1 MPVFRIE
8 REGDVALLVLD
19 VPGAPVNTLNRDAR
33 TEFEALLPQLAADAS
48 VKAVVLIS
56 GKAENFIAG
65 ADIEEFTT
73 LRTADE
79 AATLSRTGQEL
90 IQRIEDFPKPV
101 VAAIHG
107 ACLGGGCELA
117 MACTW
122 RIATDHPK
130 TVIGLPETMLGI
142 LPGAGGTVRM
152 PRLIGFR
159 AALDIILAGK
169 SERAAKAFKLGLVD
183 ELVHP
188 AILRQ
193 TAIVT
198 ARRLATR
205 PGAGA
210 RPSARTPRPAGLLAA
225 ILDRTKFGRGIVARA
240 ARKAVLKKTLGNYP
254 AQPRAIDVILTGL
267 NDGPAAGYAAEHRAF
282 GELAVTDVSR
292 KLVGLFFADTALKKD
307 DPAHGAA
314 ATPVRRLG
322 VIGAGFMGASIAGTA
337 VTQAEVEARLKD
349 ADLKAVGRG
358 IKSATGI
365 VDGRLQRK
373 RITRSEAE
381 RLRALI
387 SGSDRYA
394 GFRECDLIIEA
405 VFEDLDVKRQVLKE
419 VEAATGP
426 RTIFATNTST
436 IPISQI
442 GANATRPGQVIGMH
456 FFSPVDK
463 MPLLEIIPTDRS
475 TPETIATAVA
485 FGRRMGKKVVVV
497 KDHPG
502 FWVNRILTP
511 YLNEAGRLLSDGTPV
526 DQLDRV
532 LLKTGFPVGPA
543 ALLDEVGLVVAQK
556 AGKVMHGAFGAR
568 LEPAPLLATLLADQR
583 QGKKN
588 GRGFYAYHDGH
599 KTGVDDTVYDLLGVH
614 PKPRDPKEIEERCLY
629 AMLNEAAM
637 AFAEG
642 VVRSPRDGDMA
653 SIFGIGFPPFR
664 GGPLRM
670 IDDLGAAKVVQT
682 LERLTAQHGPRF
694 TPAASL
700 VRMAKDAGKYYS

>member
-56 GKAENFIAG
+56 GKPENFIAG

-193 TAIVT
+193 TAIAA
-198 ARRLATR
+198 ARRLVTKPATR
-205 PGAGA
+205 D
-210 RPSARTPRPAGLLAA
+210 PRPAGLLAA
-225 ILDRTKFGRGIVARA
+225 ILDRTKFGRGIVART

-254 AQPRAIDVILTGL
+254 AQPRAIEVILAGL

-387 SGSDRYA
+387 SGSDRYV

-442 GANATRPGQVIGMH
+442 GAHAARPGQVIGMH

-463 MPLLEIIPTDRS
+463 MPLLEVIPTDRS

-511 YLNEAGRLLSDGTPV
+511 YLNEAGRLLSEGTPV

-532 LLKTGFPVGPA
+532 LLQTGFPVGPA

-599 KTGVDDTVYDLLGVH
+599 KTGVDDTVYDLLGVR

-682 LERLTAQHGPRF
+682 LERLAAKHGPRF

>member
-19 VPGAPVNTLNRDAR
+19 VPGAPVNTLNKDAR
-33 TEFEALLPQLAADAS
+33 IEFETLLPQLAADAS

-56 GKAENFIAG
+56 GKSENFIAG
-65 ADIEEFTT
+65 ADIEEFTK

-79 AATLSRTGQEL
+79 AAALSRNGQEL

-122 RIATDHPK
+122 RVATDHPK

-152 PRLIGFR
+152 PRLIGLR

-169 SERAAKAFKLGLVD
+169 SERAAKALKLGLVD
-183 ELVHP
+183 EMVHP

-193 TAIVT
+193 SAIAA
-198 ARRLATR
+198 ARRLVERRPFRATMAK
-205 PGAGA
+205 GFLG
-210 RPSARTPRPAGLLAA
+210 A
-225 ILDRTKFGRGIVARA
+225 ILDRTRFGRGIVARM
-240 ARKAVLKKTLGNYP
+240 ARKQVLKKTLGNYP

-267 NDGPAAGYAAEHRAF
+267 NDGPAAGYAAEHIAF

-307 DPAHGAA
+307 DPANGAVA
-314 ATPVRRLG
+314 IPVQRLG
-322 VIGAGFMGASIAGTA
+322 ILGAGFMGASIAGTA
-337 VTQAEVEARLKD
+337 ATQAEVEARMKD

-365 VDGRLQRK
+365 VEGRLARR
-373 RITRSEAE
+373 RITRSEAD

-387 SGSDRYA
+387 SGSDRYV
-394 GFRECDLIIEA
+394 GFHSCELVIEA
-405 VFEDLDVKRQVLKE
+405 VFEDLEVKRQVLKE
-419 VEAATGP
+419 VEEATGP

-463 MPLLEIIPTDRS
+463 MPILEVIPTDRS

-511 YLNEAGRLLSDGTPV
+511 YLNEVGRLLSEGTPI

-532 LLKTGFPVGPA
+532 LLKTGFPVGPV

-556 AGKVMHGAFGAR
+556 AGKVMHTAFGAR
-568 LEPAPLLATLLADQR
+568 LEPAPLLATMLADQR
-583 QGKKN
+583 QGRKN
-588 GRGFYAYHDGH
+588 NRGFYTYHDGH
-599 KTGVDDTVYDLLGVH
+599 KTGVDDSVYDLLGVH

-629 AMLNEAAM
+629 AMLNEAAL
-637 AFAEG
+637 AYAEG

-670 IDDLGAAKVVQT
+670 IDDLGAPNVVQT
-682 LERLTAQHGPRF
+682 LERLAAKYGTRF
-694 TPAASL
+694 APAPSL
-700 VRMAKDAGKYYS
+700 IAMAKTGARYYH

>member
-8 REGDVALLVLD
+8 RDGDVALLVLD
-19 VPGAPVNTLNRDAR
+19 VPGAPVNTLNHDAR
-33 TEFEALLPQLAADAS
+33 AEFSTLLPQLAADGS

-56 GKAENFIAG
+56 GKPENFIAG
-65 ADIEEFTT
+65 ADIEEFTG
-73 LRTADE
+73 LKTADE
-79 AATLSRTGQEL
+79 AAALSRMGQEL

-122 RIATDHPK
+122 RVATDHPK

-152 PRLIGFR
+152 PRLIGLR

-169 SERAAKAFKLGLVD
+169 SERAAKAFKLGLID

-193 TAIVT
+193 TAVAA
-198 ARRLATR
+198 ARRLATSGPPTR
-205 PGAGA
+205 D
-210 RPSARTPRPAGLLAA
+210 PRPAGLLAWA
-225 ILDRTKFGRGIVARA
+225 LDRTKPGRALVARM

-267 NDGPAAGYAAEHRAF
+267 NQGPAAGYRAEHVAF
-282 GELAVTDVSR
+282 GDLAVTDVSR
-292 KLVGLFFADTALKKD
+292 KLVALFFADTALKKD
-307 DPAHGAA
+307 DPANGAQA
-314 ATPVRRLG
+314 ILVRRLG
-322 VIGAGFMGASIAGTA
+322 VLGAGFMGASIAGTA
-337 VTQAEVEARLKD
+337 VTQAEVEARMKD
-349 ADLKAVGRG
+349 ADLKAVGHG
-358 IKSATGI
+358 IKAATGI
-365 VDGRLQRK
+365 VDGRLARR
-373 RITRSEAE
+373 RITRSEAD

-387 SGSDRYA
+387 SGSEQYV
-394 GFRECDLIIEA
+394 GFRNCELVIEA
-405 VFEDLDVKRQVLKE
+405 VYEDLEVKRKVLKE
-419 VEAATGP
+419 VEEATGP
-426 RTIFATNTST
+426 HTIFATNTST
-436 IPISQI
+436 IPISLI
-442 GANATRPGQVIGMH
+442 GAQATRPTQVIGMH

-463 MPLLEIIPTDRS
+463 MPLLEVIPTDRTS
-475 TPETIATAVA
+475 AETIATAVS

-511 YLNEAGRLLSDGTPV
+511 YLNEAGRLLAEGTPV

-556 AGKVMHGAFGAR
+556 AGKVMHEAFGAR
-568 LEPAPLLATLLADQR
+568 LEPAPLLGTLLADQR
-583 QGKKN
+583 QGRKN
-588 GRGFYAYHDGH
+588 GRGFYHYHDGH
-599 KTGVDDTVYDLLGVH
+599 KIGVDDSVYDLLGVH
-614 PKPRDPKEIEERCLY
+614 PKPRDPKEIEQRCLY

-670 IDDLGAAKVVQT
+670 IDDVGAANVVKT
-682 LERLTAQHGPRF
+682 LEELTAKFGPRF
-694 TPAASL
+694 TPAPSL
-700 VRMAKDAGKYYS
+700 VQMAKDGSRYYPA